1 MREKRSVFEPEI
13 VAAFFVDYNCLS
25 QGDVGM
31 VNTLRSCALTLF
43 ITVCFLVFTTATVA
57 IEDTHTK
64 DFSLNACL
72 GTSSRTVFESPPV
85 GSDGHWGGTLV
96 FAQSNSSCPCF
107 SLTSLMSTTWN
118 RCTARSG
125 EGYPRLLRRLVGDPP
140 SEIWTVQINKLRASC
155 ECQSTPS
162 GLCAGKGER
171 GSEIHHSGMSNS
183 EWEACADIIKR
194 VADAQGLPCK

>member
-1 MREKRSVFEPEI
+1 MINK
-13 VAAFFVDYNCLS
+13 
-25 QGDVGM
+25 
-31 VNTLRSCALTLF
+31 LRSCALMLF
-43 ITVCFLVFTTATVA
+43 ITVSFLVFTTATVA

-64 DFSLNACL
+64 EFSLNACL
-72 GTSSRTVFESPPV
+72 GTASRTVFESPPV
-85 GSDGHWGGTLV
+85 GSDLHWGGTLV

-118 RCTARSG
+118 RCVARSG

-162 GLCAGKGER
+162 GFCTGKGER
-171 GSEIHHSGMSNS
+171 DSEIHHSEGSRR
-183 EWEACADIIKR
+183 AR
-194 VADAQGLPCK
+194 VTL

>member
-1 MREKRSVFEPEI
+1 MINK
-13 VAAFFVDYNCLS
+13 
-25 QGDVGM
+25 
-31 VNTLRSCALTLF
+31 LRSCALTLF
-43 ITVCFLVFTTATVA
+43 ITVFLVVTTDTVA
-57 IEDTHTK
+57 IEDIHTK

-85 GSDGHWGGTLV
+85 GSNRHWGGTLV

-118 RCTARSG
+118 RCIARSG

-140 SEIWTVQINKLRASC
+140 TEIWTVQINKLRASC

-162 GLCAGKGER
+162 GLCIGKGER
-171 GSEIHHSGMSNS
+171 GYPSVRAHCCSSEIHHSEMSNS

>member
-1 MREKRSVFEPEI
+1 MINK
-13 VAAFFVDYNCLS
+13 
-25 QGDVGM
+25 
-31 VNTLRSCALTLF
+31 LRSCALTLF
-43 ITVCFLVFTTATVA
+43 ITLCFLDFTTATVA
-57 IEDTHTK
+57 IEDIHTK

-85 GSDGHWGGTLV
+85 GSDRHWGGTLV

-118 RCTARSG
+118 RCIARSG

-140 SEIWTVQINKLRASC
+140 TEIWTVQINKLRASC

-162 GLCAGKGER
+162 GLCTGKGER
-171 GSEIHHSGMSNS
+171 GSEIHHSDMSNS